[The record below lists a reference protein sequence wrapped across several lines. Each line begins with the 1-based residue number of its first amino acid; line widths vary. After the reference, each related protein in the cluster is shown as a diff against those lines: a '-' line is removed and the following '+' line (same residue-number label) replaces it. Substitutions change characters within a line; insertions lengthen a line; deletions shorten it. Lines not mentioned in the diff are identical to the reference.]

1 MRTRLLEYITGLFF
15 PRVCAACGNT
25 LMRDEDVVCLTCRY
39 TLPKT
44 GYETF
49 HENPSAQ
56 LFYGRAKLNA
66 VTSCFFFSKSGKV
79 QHIIH
84 ELKYKGNSEAGVFLG
99 QEIGK
104 SIKEAPDFG
113 KIDCLVPVPLHPKRQ
128 RKRGYNQSE
137 MIANGICQVTG
148 IPVAGGNLVRVVN
161 TATQTHKNKEERYEN
176 VKNIFAV
183 SNPEQLQG
191 RHVLLIDDVLTTGAT
206 LTSCINKLSAIPGI
220 TISVATAACAGN

>member
-56 LFYGRAKLNA
+56 LFYGQARLNA

-99 QEIGK
+99 QEIG
-104 SIKEAPDFG
+104 
-113 KIDCLVPVPLHPKRQ
+113 
-128 RKRGYNQSE
+128 
-137 MIANGICQVTG
+137 
-148 IPVAGGNLVRVVN
+148 
-161 TATQTHKNKEERYEN
+161 
-176 VKNIFAV
+176 
-183 SNPEQLQG
+183 
-191 RHVLLIDDVLTTGAT
+191 
-206 LTSCINKLSAIPGI
+206 
-220 TISVATAACAGN
+220 